1 MILIESQS
9 IAVMFLPSVSHE
21 QTVAIRYSETILMAM
36 SNLIVFSVILSQRKL
51 TAVQIVALISLT
63 AGVAIVQ
70 LDKVDENASESGQEQ
85 NRWIGVL
92 AVLGASRTSGFGG
105 VF

>member
-1 MILIESQS
+1 MIESQS
-9 IAVMFLPSVSHE
+9 IAVMFPSVLHE

-51 TAVQIVALISLT
+51 TALQIVALISLT
-63 AGVAIVQ
+63 VGVAILVQ
-70 LDKVDENASESGQEQ
+70 LDKVDENASKSGQEQ
-85 NRWIGVL
+85 NRWIGLL
-92 AVLGASRTSGFGG
+92 AVLGASCTSGFGG